1 MSIYAIWSI
10 IVLPFQ
16 TTAEINP
23 NSMNSLFFPGKSK
36 NAPLKVSHHHHSDPD
51 MVDGV
56 TLLIKTQKNL
66 KQGIVKF

>member
-1 MSIYAIWSI
+1 MEYLYAMWSI

-36 NAPLKVSHHHHSDPD
+36 NASLKLSHHDHSDLD
-51 MVDGV
+51 MVDDV
-56 TLLIKTQKNL
+56 ALLVKMQKISNKGL
-66 KQGIVKF
+66 